1 MAAATRESLHGL
13 CKSKAKCRES
23 KDGSE
28 VLLFKRSEQFW
39 RVTGHLAGGAVE

>member
-1 MAAATRESLHGL
+1 MAAATKESLQGL

-28 VLLFKRSEQFW
+28 VMLFKRSEQFCK
-39 RVTGHLAGGAVE
+39 VTGHLGAVE